1 MEEISA
7 LVDRERLEGLLV
19 LTSRTF
25 AINIPMLPDLLRDG
39 LTLGYLL
46 LRNADSLEDAYRWP
60 KERRLEGLDSF
71 HDLMLH
77 PDGPAARRF
86 ADRYSSIPGL
96 EDAAQA
102 ELLAETPYLLTELAK
117 LPEGY
122 GREVRSHVARIARRM
137 QLWVADH
144 DDGNQLRLRRLQ
156 QLDDYCY
163 SVAGIVGEL
172 VTSLIALYR
181 PTLDLTRLLFL
192 RTLETGVGAGLQ
204 LTNIL
209 KDAFRDH
216 LEGRYYIPH
225 EYLPIDGSH
234 RVDRIRPIFAYA
246 YRHLSLGIDYTC
258 TLPEGELAIRK
269 AVLVPILLA
278 GATLVHLLDRI
289 EDLFRGVEVKISR
302 EQVAA
307 ILDLA
312 DRASGENQSVRSAW
326 RETTQM
332 LADLRPDAAGAGG

>member
-1 MEEISA
+1 MEEIAA
-7 LVDRERLEGLLV
+7 LVDRERLESLLV

-71 HDLMLH
+71 HDLMLR
-77 PDGPAARRF
+77 PETPAAQRF
-86 ADRYSSIPGL
+86 ADRYSVIPGL
-96 EDAAQA
+96 EDASQA
-102 ELLAETPYLLTELAK
+102 ELLAETPYLLSELAR

-122 GREVRSHVARIARRM
+122 GREVRDHVARIARRM
-137 QLWVADH
+137 QVWVADH
-144 DDGNQLRLRRLQ
+144 DDGNQLRLHRLQ

-204 LTNIL
+204 LTNII

-216 LEGRYYIPH
+216 LEGRYYIPA
-225 EYLPIDGSH
+225 EYLPIDGGP
-234 RVDRIRPIFAYA
+234 RLERISPIFAYA

-278 GATLVHLLDRI
+278 GATLVHLLERI

-302 EQVAA
+302 EQVGAL
-307 ILDLA
+307 LDLA
-312 DRASGENQSVRSAW
+312 DRASGKNESVRSAW
-326 RETTQM
+326 RDTTQV
-332 LADLRPDAAGAGG
+332 LAGLRPEAARAGG

>member
-1 MEEISA
+1 MTESA
-7 LVDRERLEGLLV
+7 VPLNRERLGSLLL

-25 AINIPMLPDLLRDG
+25 AINIPMLPGLLRDG

-60 KERRLEGLDSF
+60 KARRLEGLGTF
-71 HDLMLH
+71 HDLMLA
-77 PDGPAARRF
+77 PEARTARRF
-86 ADRYSSIPGL
+86 ADRYSAIPGL
-96 EDAAQA
+96 DDAAQA
-102 ELLAETPYLLTELAK
+102 ELLAETPYLLAELAK

-137 QLWVADH
+137 QGWVSDH
-144 DDGNQLRLRRLQ
+144 DDGNRLRLQRLQ

-181 PTLDLTRLLFL
+181 PTIDMTRLLFL

-225 EYLPIDGSH
+225 EYLPLDGNG
-234 RVDRIRPIFAYA
+234 RIDRIRPIFDYA
-246 YRHLSLGIDYTC
+246 YRHLCLGIDYTC
-258 TLPEGELAIRK
+258 TLPEAELDIRK
-269 AVLVPILLA
+269 ACLVPILLA
-278 GATLVHLLDRI
+278 GATLVHLLDSI
-289 EDLFRGVEVKISR
+289 EDLFLGVEVKISR
-302 EQVAA
+302 EQVGAL
-307 ILDLA
+307 LDLA
-312 DRASGENQSVRSAW
+312 ERTSGQNQAVRLAW
-326 RETTQM
+326 LETTRP
-332 LADLRPDAAGAGG
+332 LAGLRPDAAGASG